1 MQTKY
6 RLYMYLLQARTFIA
20 LLLVVLFFS
29 SMVPNFLTMSNLLI
43 MTQHVAITGL
53 LAVGMTLVILTG
65 GIDLSVGAVAGVCG
79 MIAGALL
86 TVGIPIGGG
95 NLLFLNVYEVFIVV
109 AIAGIAIGL
118 VNGTLITKLGVA
130 PFICT
135 LGAMYVARGAAL
147 LTADGKATPIWW
159 GWNRWGIPDLPRWAP
174 APSWAFTIRS
184 G

>member
-29 SMVPNFLTMSNLLI
+29 GMVPNFLTVSNLLI

-65 GIDLSVGAVAGVCG
+65 GIDLSVGAVAGLCG

-86 TVGIPIGGG
+86 TVGIPLWDG
-95 NLLFLNVYEVFIVV
+95 NRLFLNVFEVIGAV
-109 AIAGIAIGL
+109 ALLGVLLGL
-118 VNGTLITKLGVA
+118 INGTLITRLGVA

-135 LGAMYVARGAAL
+135 
-147 LTADGKATPIWW
+147 
-159 GWNRWGIPDLPRWAP
+159 WAQCTWR
-174 APSWAFTIRS
+174 AERRC
-184 G
+184 